1 MNFFYFHVNGISTHV
16 NYKIL
21 THKATLWEI
30 LACCF
35 QLSQPN
41 CKTPSVLYFLFFI
54 TCRVLD
60 PPGML
65 PKQVTVCEGTSQH
78 CGPSCHFTLFSVF
91 CGGWAQGGN
100 FFKYYKFIKMPSPS
114 QETVVIGRTGK
125 VLRLI
130 RMMRILRVFKVT
142 VKKEYK

>member
-1 MNFFYFHVNGISTHV
+1 MV
-16 NYKIL
+16 
-21 THKATLWEI
+21 
-30 LACCF
+30 ACCF
-35 QLSQPN
+35 QLSQTN

-78 CGPSCHFTLFSVF
+78 CGPSCHFTLFFAVDELKV
-91 CGGWAQGGN
+91 G
-100 FFKYYKFIKMPSPS
+100 FFKKYYKFIKMPSPS